1 MDCPRLSRVPTAQ
14 IAMTSS
20 SHEITEA
27 TVRQVLSQII
37 DPEVGA
43 SIVELG
49 LIYGIHIR
57 PREVTIDMTM
67 TSPACPMGE
76 MILDDI
82 DQTLRHYLPEGVRS
96 TIHMVWDPPWDP
108 SKMSPALRQRFQLDD
123 PDNIDDL
130 DLDKYLT

>member
-1 MDCPRLSRVPTAQ
+1 
-14 IAMTSS
+14 MTSS
-20 SHEITEA
+20 FPEITE
-27 TVRQVLSQII
+27 TIVRQVLSQII

-57 PREVTIDMTM
+57 PHEVTIDMTM

-82 DQTLRHYLPEGVRS
+82 DQTLRHYLPAGVRS
-96 TIHMVWDPPWDP
+96 TVHLVWDPPWDP

-123 PDNIDDL
+123 PDHINGRDP
-130 DLDKYLT
+130 DKFLT